1 MLHFEEE
8 LLTAALSLSVRV
20 TERDRTMRK
29 CWEVATMSKR
39 GTLKG
44 DTLIQATVLER
55 ESDQSGHAT
64 LDCDS
69 LLHSCHLVEGLLKL
83 ILK

>member
-1 MLHFEEE
+1 
-8 LLTAALSLSVRV
+8 
-20 TERDRTMRK
+20 
-29 CWEVATMSKR
+29 MSKR

-69 LLHSCHLVEGLLKL
+69 LLHSCHLVKGLLKL
-83 ILK
+83 ILN